1 MTDIFEK
8 CRYYKKRID
17 ALRPFPPET
26 LASLKEYFRVGLTY
40 TSNAIE
46 GNSLTES
53 ETKVIIEDGLT
64 VSGRPLR
71 DVYEALGHAKAYGY
85 IYDILSTKTIT
96 EEHIKTLHQLFYDQI
111 DKDKAGVYRTEL
123 VVVTGSHY
131 PLPKPD
137 RIPDKMREYI
147 DWFNENEKNMDP
159 VRFAALSHQRFVF
172 IHPFI
177 DGNGRVARL
186 IMNLALLRAGYQIC
200 IIPPIL
206 RHEYVESLELAHKD
220 TRPFIEFIADRIVET
235 EKDVLRMFGE
245 STALHEGVNIQNEG
259 LTLKSSKEN
268 EGVNAVFRL
277 ITDQPGLNTGKL
289 SEMTGKSRSSVE
301 RYIRVLKANG
311 RVEFRGA
318 AKNGGYYPLI
328 RE

>member
-1 MTDIFEK
+1 MTDTFEK

-53 ETKVIIEDGLT
+53 ETKVLIEDGLT
-64 VSGRPLR
+64 VSGKPLR
-71 DVYEALGHAKAYGY
+71 DIYETLGHAKAYGY
-85 IYDILSTKTIT
+85 IYDILSAKTIS
-96 EEHIKTLHQLFYDQI
+96 EDHIKTLHRLFYDQI
-111 DKDKAGVYRTEL
+111 DKDNAGIYRKER

-131 PLPKPD
+131 PLPKPEH
-137 RIPDKMREYI
+137 IPDKMKEYI
-147 DWFNENEKNMDP
+147 DWFNTHEKTTDP
-159 VRFAALSHQRFVF
+159 VKFAALSHQKFVF

-220 TRPFIEFIADRIVET
+220 TKPFIEFIAGRIVET
-235 EKDVLRMFGE
+235 EKDILRLFGE
-245 STALHEGVNIQNEG
+245 STALHEGAMQKNEG
-259 LTLKSSKEN
+259 ANPKVSLEN
-268 EGVNAVFRL
+268 EGVNAVCRL
-277 ITDQPGLNTGKL
+277 ITEQPGLNTRDL
-289 SEMTGKSRSSVE
+289 AELTGKSRSSVE

-311 RVEFRGA
+311 RIEFRGA
-318 AKNGGYYPLI
+318 AKNGGYYPQN
-328 RE
+328 E

>member
-1 MTDIFEK
+1 MTDTFEK

-26 LASLKEYFRVGLTY
+26 LSSLKEYFRIGLTY

-53 ETKVIIEDGLT
+53 ETKVLIEDGLT
-64 VSGRPLR
+64 VSGKPLR
-71 DVYEALGHAKAYGY
+71 DIYETLGHAKAYGY
-85 IYDILSTKTIT
+85 IYDILSAQTIT
-96 EEHIKTLHQLFYDQI
+96 EDHIKTLHRLFYDQI
-111 DKDKAGVYRTEL
+111 DKGNAGIYRTER

-137 RIPDKMREYI
+137 QIPDKMKKYI
-147 DWFNENEKNMDP
+147 DWFNAHEKTTDP
-159 VRFAALSHQRFVF
+159 VKFAALSHQKFVF

-186 IMNLALLRAGYQIC
+186 IMNLVLLRAGYQIC

-220 TRPFIEFIADRIVET
+220 TKPFIEFIAERIVET
-235 EKDVLRMFGE
+235 EKDILRLFGE
-245 STALHEGVNIQNEG
+245 STSMHEGAKQINEG
-259 LTLKSSKEN
+259 ANPKVSLEN
-268 EGVNAVFRL
+268 EGVNAVLKL
-277 ITDQPGLNTGKL
+277 ITWQPGLNTRDL
-289 SEMTGKSRSSVE
+289 SELTGKSRSSVE
-301 RYIRVLKANG
+301 RYIRVLKTNG
-311 RVEFRGA
+311 MIEFRGA
-318 AKNGGYYPLI
+318 AKNGGYYP
-328 RE
+328 RNE